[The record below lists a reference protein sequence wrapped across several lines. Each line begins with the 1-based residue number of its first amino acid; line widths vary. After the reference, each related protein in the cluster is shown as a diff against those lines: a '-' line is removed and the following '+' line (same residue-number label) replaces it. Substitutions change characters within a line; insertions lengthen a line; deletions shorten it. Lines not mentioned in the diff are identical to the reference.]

1 MNLSESAV
9 LFGCSSI
16 KVTEANKAALV
27 YKYFVETKAIADDI
41 SANPKRKYSMP
52 DFDLWYSFY
61 QNGLT
66 DEQKMEAE
74 ALIPPLLKSYLKH
87 GAKIVGVPAL
97 DSDFGCIDFLTV
109 LKKAEMTNSLA
120 RRFQVIQ

>member
-1 MNLSESAV
+1 
-9 LFGCSSI
+9 
-16 KVTEANKAALV
+16 
-27 YKYFVETKAIADDI
+27 
-41 SANPKRKYSMP
+41 MP